1 MRIRRPSHRNSH
13 TFLVHVFGR
22 GLDGDRYVV
31 ERFRSRPD
39 GQIDPVEAG
48 QPTSRK
54 GGRRPRRTVVSA
66 GEVKKMQ
73 PERDE
78 IIICTALDLKASG
91 VQIWGL
97 LRPAEFPPCATPAER
112 ERRSW
117 LAAASRRSGPT
128 PAFAVVT
135 SSESRAGSVPAAARP
150 SRSPASRC
158 AATAATSA
166 VPPTA
171 PAAQGPE
178 PRESLTAAGT
188 PISAAVPSAP
198 GTGGAGRAWRDAGL
212 CSNCGR
218 NPPEDGRSVCE
229 PCREARRADRPPAL
243 CRSPRCRCL
252 CVRCA
257 EPAVGGSSRCA
268 RHAALEAERV
278 SPERKKA
285 ADRKRY
291 ARRRAQ
297 GRCTD
302 CGVHAAG
309 AARCPACARRSNTRM
324 PAYHGAP
331 AGPPFYTVIELDTG
345 EDHGT
350 YETEAEVA
358 ACLAFAGLRPD
369 QVDVRSNVPLLALAL
384 TALPQECAQ

>member
-1 MRIRRPSHRNSH
+1 MVRTDSAKERANFRLRSRH
-13 TFLVHVFGR
+13 
-22 GLDGDRYVV
+22 V
-31 ERFRSRPD
+31 ER
-39 GQIDPVEAG
+39 IAG
-48 QPTSRK
+48 GVCTRCGK
-54 GGRRPRRTVVSA
+54 A
-66 GEVKKMQ
+66 Q
-73 PERDE
+73 PEPGLKMCRDCGDKRRAADRARRARARAE
-78 IIICTALDLKASG
+78 GKPYRGRDPDLCRHADRA
-91 VQIWGL
+91 WD
-97 LRPAEFPPCATPAER
+97 
-112 ERRSW
+112 RR
-117 LAAASRRSGPT
+117 RR
-128 PAFAVVT
+128 
-135 SSESRAGSVPAAARP
+135 
-150 SRSPASRC
+150 
-158 AATAATSA
+158 
-166 VPPTA
+166 
-171 PAAQGPE
+171 
-178 PRESLTAAGT
+178 
-188 PISAAVPSAP
+188 
-198 GTGGAGRAWRDAGL
+198 RAWRDAGL
-212 CSNCGR
+212 CTNCGR

-229 PCREARRADRPPAL
+229 PCREARRAIDRRRYAA
-243 CRSPRCRCL
+243 RRATGA
-252 CVRCA
+252 CVRCS

-309 AARCPACARRSNTRM
+309 AARCPACARRSNTRV

-350 YETEAEVA
+350 FETEAEVA

-384 TALPQECAQ
+384 TTLPQECAR